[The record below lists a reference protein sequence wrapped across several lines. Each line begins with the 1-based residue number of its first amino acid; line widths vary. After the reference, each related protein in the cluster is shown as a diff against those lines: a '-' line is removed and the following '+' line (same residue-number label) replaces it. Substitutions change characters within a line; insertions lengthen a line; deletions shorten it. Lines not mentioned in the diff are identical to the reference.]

1 MTDDRGDAYSRAAR
15 RYDRFIG
22 PFVRRLRAIGL
33 DLCPPRQGM
42 VVLDVGCGTG
52 AQLAAYQ
59 EAGCRVS
66 CVDPSPAMLSVARRR
81 LGDGADIR
89 EGDATVLPYEDATF
103 DLATISFVLHELP
116 HADRVAV
123 MGEMR
128 RVLKPEGRILVVDF
142 LPGPY
147 RGLKALLVRAGI
159 VAIEFAAG
167 GDHWRNHRDFLAR
180 GALAALADA
189 QHLSV
194 REQRTAG
201 GGTIAVS
208 LLAAGR
214 VS

>member
-1 MTDDRGDAYSRAAR
+1 MADDRDDAYSRVAR

-22 PFVRRLRAIGL
+22 PLVRRLRGIGL
-33 DLCPPRQGM
+33 ELYPPRPGTA
-42 VVLDVGCGTG
+42 VLDVGCGTG

-59 EAGCRVS
+59 QAGCHVS
-66 CVDPSPAMLSVARRR
+66 CVDPSSAMLSVARRR
-81 LGDGADIR
+81 LGDEADIQ
-89 EGDATVLPYEDATF
+89 EGDATALPYEDGTF

-116 HADRVAV
+116 SVDRAAI

-147 RGLKALLVRAGI
+147 RGLKALLVRFGI

-167 GDHWRNHRDFLAR
+167 RDHWRNHRDFLAR

-194 REQRTAG
+194 REQRVAG
-201 GGTIAVS
+201 GGTIGVS
-208 LLAAGR
+208 LLAARR